1 MDRVATP
8 QPEQMPCSPAM
19 MGTPAGRQM
28 FWMISVLEAAV
39 LSVGM

>member
-8 QPEQMPCSPAM
+8 QLAQMPFFTGDHGLFRGLHHVAD
-19 MGTPAGRQM
+19 GLVQ
-28 FWMISVLEAAV
+28 EAAV